1 MLLSEIVARNCMSCN
16 LPKCKSLTFA
26 KKSQRPQF
34 SPVCGIAEFPKLKIL
49 GMTFQSNRTFSYHL
63 SENLKEANK
72 CLFVLRSLRKEGCT
86 QEEINCLFKTL
97 VLPKVT
103 YGLSVYAARESD
115 LSTVQRFLNR
125 CHKRRYCSMFMSV
138 HELVEMSDKQIYQKL
153 NSQLGHPM
161 RFLLPKK
168 KETNYNLRRPHSER
182 PVVNTER
189 YKNCFSNRLVYKY
202 DLPAYI

>member
-1 MLLSEIVARNCMSCN
+1 
-16 LPKCKSLTFA
+16 
-26 KKSQRPQF
+26 
-34 SPVCGIAEFPKLKIL
+34 
-49 GMTFQSNRTFSYHL
+49 MTFQSNCTFSYHL

-72 CLFVLRSLRKEGCT
+72 CLFVLRGLRIEGCT

-153 NSQLGHPM
+153 NSQLSHPM
-161 RFLLPKK
+161 RSLLPKR
-168 KETNYNLRRPHSER
+168 KETYYNLRRPHSER